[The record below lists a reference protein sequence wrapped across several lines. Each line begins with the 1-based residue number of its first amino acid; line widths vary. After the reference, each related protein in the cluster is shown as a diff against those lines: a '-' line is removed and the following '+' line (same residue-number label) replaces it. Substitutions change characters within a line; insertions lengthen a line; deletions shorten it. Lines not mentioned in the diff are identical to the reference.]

1 MKKTKKAKAKKYAK
15 KPKGF
20 KKIKDAEETSNYDI
34 IHARHGCYEVILRTG
49 EKMVYLTNFRNK
61 KAAQLFVEA
70 HERDEVAIDSETYVP
85 TPDFK

>member
-1 MKKTKKAKAKKYAK
+1 MKKTKAKKYVK

-20 KKIKDAEETSNYDI
+20 KKIKDAEEVSNYDI
-34 IHARHGCYEVILRTG
+34 IHARHGCYEVILRQG

-61 KAAQLFVEA
+61 KAAKNFILE
-70 HERDEVAIDSETYVP
+70 HKKGNVAIDPETSVP

>member
-1 MKKTKKAKAKKYAK
+1 MKKTKYVK

-20 KKIKDAEETSNYDI
+20 RKMREAEEVSNYDI

-61 KAAQLFVEA
+61 KAAMRFIKA
-70 HERDEVAIDSETYVP
+70 HEKNEVVIDPETCVP
-85 TPDFK
+85 TPDFN